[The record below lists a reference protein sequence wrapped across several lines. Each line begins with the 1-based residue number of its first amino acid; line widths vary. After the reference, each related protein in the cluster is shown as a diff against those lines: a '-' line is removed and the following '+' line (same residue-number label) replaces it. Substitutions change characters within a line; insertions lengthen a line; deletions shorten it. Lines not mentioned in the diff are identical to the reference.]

1 MFRYFAIKDEDG
13 SVRAGHINS
22 RLIDGFREI
31 SLRTE
36 LSTRV
41 LRPQLSLVRPCI
53 QDFVAS
59 YRSHFGL
66 TPTQRYSPM
75 KPRCRWRT
83 PSAEQDPT
91 SRPQSNGHSRQRLCN
106 RCLAAATHLTTTTTP
121 TLTRASAPPIDASE
135 VNAPCGAY
143 RSANEVMTKC
153 SAAAPAWPY
162 NEVWVGSR
170 LSHVS
175 EVLGGAR
182 RNKFQRRM
190 RNERPG
196 VVWGPRRKP
205 ATRRMGNLRQLRC
218 GIYVRPKQRKMV
230 LKELPR
236 VRAGYGQRCVSPA
249 I

>member
-1 MFRYFAIKDEDG
+1 MGQAPSNVLHACVPILRHQG
-13 SVRAGHINS
+13 RGRQRPINS

-31 SLRTE
+31 SVRTE

-162 NEVWVGSR
+162 NEPWVGCT
-170 LSHVS
+170 
-175 EVLGGAR
+175 A
-182 RNKFQRRM
+182 
-190 RNERPG
+190 
-196 VVWGPRRKP
+196 
-205 ATRRMGNLRQLRC
+205 QLC
-218 GIYVRPKQRKMV
+218 
-230 LKELPR
+230 
-236 VRAGYGQRCVSPA
+236 
-249 I
+249 